1 MSFLRSLILLIPAL
15 LMAADGPSAPAPS
28 DAPGGAGGGVGG
40 SSMGMLIM
48 LPLIFGLMYFI
59 VIRPQRR
66 EEKKRKELMSALN
79 RGDKVTTIGGIHG
92 EVVAVGEATVDL
104 RVNVSG
110 AEAVLRFNKG
120 AIASTIAE
128 PKAT

>member
-1 MSFLRSLILLIPAL
+1 MSFLRSLLVLIPAL
-15 LMAADGPSAPAPS
+15 MMAADGPSAPAPS
-28 DAPGGAGGGVGG
+28 TAPGSGVGG

-104 RVNVSG
+104 RINASG
-110 AEAVLRFNKG
+110 NEVVVRFNKG
-120 AIASTIAE
+120 AIASMVADL
-128 PKAT
+128 KAT

>member
-1 MSFLRSLILLIPAL
+1 MSFLRSLLVLLPAL
-15 LMAADGPSAPAPS
+15 MMAADGPSAPNPATP
-28 DAPGGAGGGVGG
+28 PGGGGGAS

-79 RGDKVTTIGGIHG
+79 RGDKVITIGGIHG
-92 EVVAVGEATVDL
+92 EVIAVGEATVDL
-104 RVNVSG
+104 RINASG
-110 AEAVLRFNKG
+110 NESVVRFNKG
-120 AIASTIAE
+120 AIASTVAE
-128 PKAT
+128 PKAN